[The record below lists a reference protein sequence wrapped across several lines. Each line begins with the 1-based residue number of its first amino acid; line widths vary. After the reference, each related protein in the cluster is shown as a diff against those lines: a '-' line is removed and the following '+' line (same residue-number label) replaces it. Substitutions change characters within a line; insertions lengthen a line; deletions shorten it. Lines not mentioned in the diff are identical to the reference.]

1 MRSKKNLLDR
11 IGLGLSDFSKFDQID
26 TTPDYF
32 VAMADEVPIINDYC
46 KLITTGITEQR
57 LLICDE
63 VNRFLSENINTS
75 NKFDLLI
82 EFAINELGE
91 SEFITEFIEILGEKT
106 YKDLMAN
113 APDFLNVRQK
123 SRAASQIPKYLGV
136 HGDTVKWKIESY
148 TKEGITYNQDVR
160 LMDLKE
166 LTDNRNGLQKPIDV
180 VRKAI
185 QGNIEVHCTDPSWK
199 YWGFQYIG
207 TRDQYAIE
215 PETRSPDIR
224 NPQKKGSICKH
235 LDAVLYVL
243 PFWSSRITSDLK
255 KSGWF
260 TN

>member
-1 MRSKKNLLDR
+1 MRNKKNLLER
-11 IGLGLSDFSKFDQID
+11 LGLGKLDFVQSNQID
-26 TTPDYF
+26 NSPDYF
-32 VAMADEVPIINDYC
+32 VAMADELPIISDYS
-46 KLITTGITEQR
+46 KVISNGITEQQSFIR
-57 LLICDE
+57 DE
-63 VNRFLSENINTS
+63 VNKLLSENINTS
-75 NKFDLLI
+75 IQFDIII
-82 EFAINELGE
+82 ESALRGLGE

-123 SRAASQIPKYLGV
+123 SRAATQIPRYLGV

-160 LMDLKE
+160 LMDLQE
-166 LTDNRNGLQKPIDV
+166 LTDNMDGLQRPIDV

-243 PFWSSRITSDLK
+243 PFWSSKITSDLK
-255 KSGWF
+255 KGGWF
-260 TN
+260 TK